1 VVLVRLLSEKTYY
14 GNKGKILASIPYFQS
29 VDPEESPVKYLQHWS
44 DMSVIK
50 QEGRVFDADKGLL
63 DPNNTFIF
71 PRLKA
76 TTLSNKEISV
86 PDAFADKPVKLIVFS
101 LNKYGENATKTWL
114 DPFVEKYGSNHPK
127 IHIVE
132 VCFLE
137 YKWLSMFQST
147 IISSMKANKQK
158 LMGEV
163 GSKSSPNA
171 FDNVVVS
178 IGTIMVRINDYTPA
192 IIICYILIVI
202 LYLHN
207 VCYRILQRRF
217 VCPINTLGICVW

>member
-1 VVLVRLLSEKTYY
+1 MFVRSVNLLGMRCSNGFRQFSVKTYY

-44 DMSVIK
+44 DMSVVK
-50 QEGRVFDADKGLL
+50 QEGRVFDADRSLL
-63 DPNNTFIF
+63 DPNSTFIF

-76 TTLSNKEISV
+76 ITLSNKEIEV
-86 PDAFADKPVKLIVFS
+86 PDAFGDKPLKFIVFS

-114 DPFVEKYGSNHPK
+114 DPFVRKYGYDHPK

-147 IISSMKANKQK
+147 IISSMKAAKQK
-158 LMGEV
+158 LMTETGAQ
-163 GSKSSPNA
+163 SRPSS

-178 IGTIMVRINDYTPA
+178 IGTIMVRSALACTQHT
-192 IIICYILIVI
+192 VI
-202 LYLHN
+202 
-207 VCYRILQRRF
+207 
-217 VCPINTLGICVW
+217 